1 MSIPRVGRIS
11 RIEAVQGRIQC
22 LFADDDGCLI
32 LSARI

>member
-1 MSIPRVGRIS
+1 MSIPRGDRKC
-11 RIEAVQGRIQC
+11 RIEAVKGRIQC